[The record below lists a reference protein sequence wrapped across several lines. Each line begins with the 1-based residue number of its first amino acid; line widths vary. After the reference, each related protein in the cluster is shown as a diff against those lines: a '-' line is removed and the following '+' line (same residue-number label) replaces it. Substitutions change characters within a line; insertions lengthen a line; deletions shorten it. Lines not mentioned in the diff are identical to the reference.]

1 MKKLNNN
8 QITLNEL
15 ATALVEKVNKD
26 EFTSQAIE
34 EARITYTLAEFL
46 GAESREE
53 KIKLLQKFANNVLEL
68 YRIAHPEIYDG
79 IQHVYTENDVAV
91 ATTNYTEMPK
101 LSKTYVNS
109 WLEMMQT
116 DDSPFDIIADLF
128 GLLKKANTTE
138 ENDDEIIEL
147 FRYTLDFLHGLM
159 ITGVRKDAKKY
170 QLEPLRFIDDYPLS
184 KCYVLS
190 LK

>member
-8 QITLNEL
+8 QITLSEL

-68 YRIAHPEIYDG
+68 YRIAHPDIYDG
-79 IQHVYTENDVAV
+79 IQHVYTENDVVV

-116 DDSPFDIIADLF
+116 DDSPFDIIADLY

-159 ITGVRKDAKKY
+159 ITGVRKVAKKY

>member
-159 ITGVRKDAKKY
+159 ITGVRKVAKKY